1 MKLRFSILVLSL
13 FTCALSY
20 AQGKVNT
27 SDSLSIDSLFRELPE
42 LVVKGERPTVKLE
55 RGKLVYN
62 MQLLLEKLPADNA
75 YDAITNIPGISTA
88 DGSLS
93 LAGSSITLIIDGKA
107 STLSQAQA
115 IAKLKNMPASR
126 LSKAEVMLSAPAQY
140 HVRGAAINIITNDY
154 GGQHHTSGQLQATL
168 NKSKY
173 ARSYGQGNLLYAN
186 GRFTL
191 DLNYTFTGGKG
202 YAEAEHYAQH
212 PLNGTRVVYSDKTSN
227 TSTGTSHDIG
237 VDLGYRFTEHH
248 MVELAYISNANFVDS
263 KNTTTGS
270 SVSAQSSEGHN
281 LLHNIGLYYTLPFG
295 LRLNGTYTYYSS
307 PRNQSLNGQ
316 LGADR
321 RVVAAKSDQTIRK
334 WLFTADQV
342 HTLGRGWQLSYGLE
356 WQTTNNKSYQTTLND
371 AGIVIPEATSEV
383 NIDEQRFNGYIGFSK
398 QFGKGLSLETTLAI
412 ENYHTP
418 QWNDWRVFPA
428 LNAAWQ
434 VNSYHTLNLSFNSN
448 ATYPSYWSTMSH
460 IFYSSA
466 YSEIWGNPLLRPS
479 KNFDT
484 SLSWLIKGRYTLV
497 AFAHI
502 CNDYAIQLPYQ
513 LSNRMAVVMQDVNFN
528 HRNIFGLQAMARFSA
543 GSWLNGNVYVTGMFI
558 SDKNNHFFDLPFN
571 RQRFSMRAGGNVS
584 ALLSKKTNVRFSV
597 SPTFQSRA
605 IQGVYDINGMFS
617 LNASMRW
624 ASANGKW
631 NAVLS
636 GYNLTNRRMVTHS
649 GYGNQD
655 FGLRVVQ
662 DWTTLALS
670 VIYKFGNYKAKTKKE
685 VDTSRM
691 RK

>member
-237 VDLGYRFTEHH
+237 VDLGYRFAEHH

-398 QFGKGLSLETTLAI
+398 QFGKGLCLETTLAI

-418 QWNDWRVFPA
+418 QWNDWRVFPT

-448 ATYPSYWSTMSH
+448 ATYPSYWSTLSH

-543 GSWLNGNVYVTGMFI
+543 GSWLNGNAYVTGMFI

-584 ALLSKKTNVRFSV
+584 ALLSKKTNVHFSV

-636 GYNLTNRRMVTHS
+636 GCNLTNRRMVTHS

-670 VIYKFGNYKAKTKKE
+670 VIYKFRNYKAKTKKE

>member
-1 MKLRFSILVLSL
+1 MKSRCSILVLSL

-75 YDAITNIPGISTA
+75 YDAITNIPGISAA

-93 LAGSSITLIIDGKA
+93 LVGANVTLIIDGKA

-154 GGQHHTSGQLQATL
+154 SGQHHTSGQLQATL

-173 ARSYGQGNLLYAN
+173 ARGYGQGNLLYAN

-212 PLNGTRVVYSDKTSN
+212 PLNGTRVAYSDKTSN
-227 TSTGTSHDIG
+227 TSTGTSHDVG
-237 VDLGYRFTEHH
+237 VDLGYRFAEHH
-248 MVELAYISNANFVDS
+248 MVELAYISNANFIDS

-270 SVSAQSSEGHN
+270 SLSAQSSEGHN

-342 HTLGRGWQLSYGLE
+342 HTLGHGWQLSYGLE

-398 QFGKGLSLETTLAI
+398 QFGKGVSLETTLAI

-418 QWNDWRVFPA
+418 QWNDWRVFPT

-448 ATYPSYWSTMSH
+448 ATYPSYWSTMNQ
-460 IFYSSA
+460 IYYSSA

-479 KNFDT
+479 KHYDT

-528 HRNIFGLQAMARFSA
+528 HRNIFGLQSMARFSA
-543 GSWLNGNVYVTGMFI
+543 GSWLNGNVYVTGVFI

>member
-1 MKLRFSILVLSL
+1 MKPRCSILVLSL

-27 SDSLSIDSLFRELPE
+27 SDSLSIDSLYRELPE

-75 YDAITNIPGISTA
+75 YDAITNIPGISAA

-93 LAGSSITLIIDGKA
+93 LVGANVTLIIDGKA

-173 ARSYGQGNLLYAN
+173 ARGYGQGNLLYAN
-186 GRFTL
+186 GRFTF

-237 VDLGYRFTEHH
+237 VDLGYRFAERHK
-248 MVELAYISNANFVDS
+248 VEVAYTGDANFIDS

-383 NIDEQRFNGYIGFSK
+383 NIDEQRFSGYIGFSK

-418 QWNDWRVFPA
+418 QWNDWRVFPT

-662 DWTTLALS
+662 EWTTLALS

>member
-27 SDSLSIDSLFRELPE
+27 SDSLSIDSLYRELPE

-75 YDAITNIPGISTA
+75 YDAITNIPGISAA

-93 LAGSSITLIIDGKA
+93 LVGASVTLIIDGKA

-154 GGQHHTSGQLQATL
+154 SGQHHTSGQLQATL

-173 ARSYGQGNLLYAN
+173 ARGYGQGNLLYAN

-212 PLNGTRVVYSDKTSN
+212 PLNGTRVAYSDKTSN

-237 VDLGYRFTEHH
+237 VDLGYRFAEHH
-248 MVELAYISNANFVDS
+248 TVELAYISNANFIDS

-295 LRLNGTYTYYSS
+295 LRLSGTYTYYSS

-342 HTLGRGWQLSYGLE
+342 HTLGHGWQLSYGLE
-356 WQTTNNKSYQTTLND
+356 WKTTNNKSYQTTLND

-412 ENYHTP
+412 ENYRTP
-418 QWNDWRVFPA
+418 QWNDWRVFPT

-479 KNFDT
+479 KHYDT

-528 HRNIFGLQAMARFSA
+528 HRNIFGLQSMARFSA
-543 GSWLNGNVYVTGMFI
+543 GSWLNGNAYVTGMFI

>member
-1 MKLRFSILVLSL
+1 MKSRCSILVLSL
-13 FTCALSY
+13 FACALSY
-20 AQGKVNT
+20 AQDKANT
-27 SDSLSIDSLFRELPE
+27 SDSLSIDSLYRELPE

-75 YDAITNIPGISTA
+75 YDAITNIPGISAA

-93 LAGSSITLIIDGKA
+93 LVGASVTLIIDGKA

-173 ARSYGQGNLLYAN
+173 ARGYGQGNLLYAN

-212 PLNGTRVVYSDKTSN
+212 PLNGTRVAYSDKTSN

-237 VDLGYRFTEHH
+237 VDLGYRFAEHH
-248 MVELAYISNANFVDS
+248 TVELAYISNANFIDS

-295 LRLNGTYTYYSS
+295 LRLSGTYTYYSS

-342 HTLGRGWQLSYGLE
+342 HTLGHGWQLSYGLE
-356 WQTTNNKSYQTTLND
+356 WQTTNNKSNQTTLND

-398 QFGKGLSLETTLAI
+398 QFGKALSLETTLAI

-418 QWNDWRVFPA
+418 QWNDWRVFPT

-448 ATYPSYWSTMSH
+448 ATYPSYWSTMSQ
-460 IFYSSA
+460 IYYSSA

-479 KNFDT
+479 KNYDT

-543 GSWLNGNVYVTGMFI
+543 GTWLNGNVYVTGMFI

>member
-1 MKLRFSILVLSL
+1 MKPRCSILVLSL
-13 FTCALSY
+13 FACALSY
-20 AQGKVNT
+20 AQDKVNT
-27 SDSLSIDSLFRELPE
+27 NDSLSIDSLYRELPE

-75 YDAITNIPGISTA
+75 YDAITNIPGISAA

-93 LAGSSITLIIDGKA
+93 LVGANVTLIIDGKA

-173 ARSYGQGNLLYAN
+173 ARGYGQGNLLYAN

-212 PLNGTRVVYSDKTSN
+212 PLNGTRVAYSDKTSN

-237 VDLGYRFTEHH
+237 VDLGYRFAEHH
-248 MVELAYISNANFVDS
+248 TVELAYISNANFIDS

-383 NIDEQRFNGYIGFSK
+383 NIDEQRFSGYIGFSK
-398 QFGKGLSLETTLAI
+398 QFGKGVSLETTLAI

-418 QWNDWRVFPA
+418 QWNDWRVFPT

-434 VNSYHTLNLSFNSN
+434 VNNYHTLNLSFNSN
-448 ATYPSYWSTMSH
+448 ATYPSYWSTMSQ
-460 IFYSSA
+460 IYYSSA

-571 RQRFSMRAGGNVS
+571 RQRFSMLAGGNVS

>member
-1 MKLRFSILVLSL
+1 MKSRCSILVLSL

-75 YDAITNIPGISTA
+75 YDAITNIPGISAA

-93 LAGSSITLIIDGKA
+93 LVGANVTLIIDGKA

-173 ARSYGQGNLLYAN
+173 ARGYGQGNLLYAN

-212 PLNGTRVVYSDKTSN
+212 PLNGTRVAYSDKTSN

-237 VDLGYRFTEHH
+237 VDLGYRFAEHH
-248 MVELAYISNANFVDS
+248 MVELAYISNANFIDS

-281 LLHNIGLYYTLPFG
+281 LLHNIGLCYTLPFG

-342 HTLGRGWQLSYGLE
+342 HTLGHGWQLSYGLE

-371 AGIVIPEATSEV
+371 VGIVIPEATSEV

-398 QFGKGLSLETTLAI
+398 QFGKGVSLETTLAI

-418 QWNDWRVFPA
+418 QWNDWRVFPT

-448 ATYPSYWSTMSH
+448 ATYPSYWSTMSQ
-460 IFYSSA
+460 IYYSSA

-479 KNFDT
+479 KNYDT

>member
-1 MKLRFSILVLSL
+1 MKPRCSILVLSL
-13 FTCALSY
+13 FACALSY

-27 SDSLSIDSLFRELPE
+27 SDSLSIDSLYRELPE

-75 YDAITNIPGISTA
+75 YDAITNIPGISAA

-93 LAGSSITLIIDGKA
+93 LVGANVTLIINGKA

-126 LSKAEVMLSAPAQY
+126 LSKAEVMPSAPAQY
-140 HVRGAAINIITNDY
+140 HVRGAAINILTNDY

-173 ARSYGQGNLLYAN
+173 ARGYGQGNLLYAN

-237 VDLGYRFTEHH
+237 VDLGYRFAEHH

-334 WLFTADQV
+334 WLFTVDQV
-342 HTLGRGWQLSYGLE
+342 HTLGHGWQLSYGLE

-383 NIDEQRFNGYIGFSK
+383 NFDEQRFNGYIGFSK
-398 QFGKGLSLETTLAI
+398 QFGKALSLETTLAI

-418 QWNDWRVFPA
+418 QWNDWRVFPT

-448 ATYPSYWSTMSH
+448 ATYPSYWSTMSQ
-460 IFYSSA
+460 IYYSSA

-479 KNFDT
+479 KNYDT

>member
-27 SDSLSIDSLFRELPE
+27 SDSLSIDSLYRELPE

-75 YDAITNIPGISTA
+75 YDAITNIPGISAA
-88 DGSLS
+88 DGTLS
-93 LAGSSITLIIDGKA
+93 LVGANVTLIIDGKA

-154 GGQHHTSGQLQATL
+154 SGQHHTSGQLQATL

-173 ARSYGQGNLLYAN
+173 ARGYGQGNLLYAN

-212 PLNGTRVVYSDKTSN
+212 PLNGTRVAYSDKTSN

-237 VDLGYRFTEHH
+237 VDLGYRFAEHH
-248 MVELAYISNANFVDS
+248 MVELAYISNANFIDS

-342 HTLGRGWQLSYGLE
+342 HTLGHGWQLSYGLE

-398 QFGKGLSLETTLAI
+398 QFGKGVSLETTLAI

-418 QWNDWRVFPA
+418 QWNDWRVFPT

-528 HRNIFGLQAMARFSA
+528 HRNIFGLQSMARFSA
-543 GSWLNGNVYVTGMFI
+543 GSWLNGNAYVTGMFI

>member
-1 MKLRFSILVLSL
+1 MKSRCSILVLSL
-13 FTCALSY
+13 FACALSY
-20 AQGKVNT
+20 AQDKAKT

-75 YDAITNIPGISTA
+75 YDAITNIPGISAA

-93 LAGSSITLIIDGKA
+93 LVGANVTLIINGKA

-173 ARSYGQGNLLYAN
+173 ARGYGQGNLLYAN

-212 PLNGTRVVYSDKTSN
+212 PLNGTRVAYSDKTSN

-237 VDLGYRFTEHH
+237 VDLGYRFAEHH
-248 MVELAYISNANFVDS
+248 MVELAYISNANFIDS

-270 SVSAQSSEGHN
+270 SISAQSSEGHN

-342 HTLGRGWQLSYGLE
+342 HTLGHGWQLSYGLE

-371 AGIVIPEATSEV
+371 AGTVIPEATSEV

-398 QFGKGLSLETTLAI
+398 QFGKGVSLETTLAI

-418 QWNDWRVFPA
+418 QWNDWRVFPT

-434 VNSYHTLNLSFNSN
+434 VNNYHTLNLSFNSN
-448 ATYPSYWSTMSH
+448 ATYPSYWSTMSQ

-479 KNFDT
+479 KNYDT
-484 SLSWLIKGRYTLV
+484 ALSWLIKGRYTLV

-502 CNDYAIQLPYQ
+502 CNDYAIHLPYQ

-571 RQRFSMRAGGNVS
+571 RQRFSMRTGGNVS

>member
-1 MKLRFSILVLSL
+1 MKSRCSILVLSL
-13 FTCALSY
+13 FACALSY

-75 YDAITNIPGISTA
+75 YDAITNIPGISAA
-88 DGSLS
+88 DGTLS
-93 LAGSSITLIIDGKA
+93 LVGANVTLIIDGKA

-173 ARSYGQGNLLYAN
+173 ARGYGQGNLLYAN

-212 PLNGTRVVYSDKTSN
+212 PLNGTRVAYSDKTSN

-237 VDLGYRFTEHH
+237 VDLGYRFAEHH
-248 MVELAYISNANFVDS
+248 TVELAYISNANFVDS

-342 HTLGRGWQLSYGLE
+342 HTLGHGWQLSYGLE

-412 ENYHTP
+412 ENYRTP
-418 QWNDWRVFPA
+418 QWNDWRVFPT

-479 KNFDT
+479 KNYDT

-571 RQRFSMRAGGNVS
+571 RQCFSMRAGGNAS

>member
-1 MKLRFSILVLSL
+1 MKSRCSILVLSL

-27 SDSLSIDSLFRELPE
+27 SDSLSIDSLFRELPG

-75 YDAITNIPGISTA
+75 YDAITNIPGISAA

-93 LAGSSITLIIDGKA
+93 LVGANVTLIIDGKA

-154 GGQHHTSGQLQATL
+154 GGQRHTSGQLQATL

-173 ARSYGQGNLLYAN
+173 ARGYGQGNLLYAN

-212 PLNGTRVVYSDKTSN
+212 PLNGTRVAYSDKTSN

-237 VDLGYRFTEHH
+237 VDLGYRFAEHH

-295 LRLNGTYTYYSS
+295 LRLSGTYTYYSS

-418 QWNDWRVFPA
+418 QWNDWRVFPT

-448 ATYPSYWSTMSH
+448 ATYPSYWSTMSQ
-460 IFYSSA
+460 IYYSSA

-502 CNDYAIQLPYQ
+502 CNGYAIQLPYQ

-571 RQRFSMRAGGNVS
+571 RQRFSMRTGGNVS

-624 ASANGKW
+624 TSANGKW

>member
-27 SDSLSIDSLFRELPE
+27 SDSLSIDSLYRELPE

-75 YDAITNIPGISTA
+75 YDAITNIPGISAA
-88 DGSLS
+88 DGTLS
-93 LAGSSITLIIDGKA
+93 LVGANVTLIIDGKA

-154 GGQHHTSGQLQATL
+154 SGQHHTSGQLQATL

-173 ARSYGQGNLLYAN
+173 ARGYGQGNLLYAN

-212 PLNGTRVVYSDKTSN
+212 PLNGTRVAYSDKTSN

-237 VDLGYRFTEHH
+237 VDLGYRFAEHH
-248 MVELAYISNANFVDS
+248 MVELAYISNANFIDS

-321 RVVAAKSDQTIRK
+321 RVVTAKSDQTIRK

-342 HTLGRGWQLSYGLE
+342 HTLGRGWQLNYGLE
-356 WQTTNNKSYQTTLND
+356 WQTANNKSYQTTLNN
-371 AGIVIPEATSEV
+371 AGIVLPEATSEV

-398 QFGKGLSLETTLAI
+398 QFGKGLSLEQ
-412 ENYHTP
+412 P
-418 QWNDWRVFPA
+418 
-428 LNAAWQ
+428 
-434 VNSYHTLNLSFNSN
+434 
-448 ATYPSYWSTMSH
+448 
-460 IFYSSA
+460 
-466 YSEIWGNPLLRPS
+466 
-479 KNFDT
+479 
-484 SLSWLIKGRYTLV
+484 
-497 AFAHI
+497 
-502 CNDYAIQLPYQ
+502 
-513 LSNRMAVVMQDVNFN
+513 
-528 HRNIFGLQAMARFSA
+528 
-543 GSWLNGNVYVTGMFI
+543 
-558 SDKNNHFFDLPFN
+558 
-571 RQRFSMRAGGNVS
+571 
-584 ALLSKKTNVRFSV
+584 
-597 SPTFQSRA
+597 
-605 IQGVYDINGMFS
+605 
-617 LNASMRW
+617 
-624 ASANGKW
+624 
-631 NAVLS
+631 
-636 GYNLTNRRMVTHS
+636 
-649 GYGNQD
+649 
-655 FGLRVVQ
+655 
-662 DWTTLALS
+662 
-670 VIYKFGNYKAKTKKE
+670 
-685 VDTSRM
+685 
-691 RK
+691 

>member
-1 MKLRFSILVLSL
+1 MKSRCSILVLSL
-13 FTCALSY
+13 FACALSY
-20 AQGKVNT
+20 TQDKAKT

-75 YDAITNIPGISTA
+75 YDAITNIPGISAA

-93 LAGSSITLIIDGKA
+93 LVGANVTLIINGKA

-154 GGQHHTSGQLQATL
+154 SGQHHTSGQLQATL

-173 ARSYGQGNLLYAN
+173 ARGYGQGNLLYAN

-212 PLNGTRVVYSDKTSN
+212 PLNGTRVAYSDKTSN

-237 VDLGYRFTEHH
+237 VDLGYRFAEHH
-248 MVELAYISNANFVDS
+248 MVELAYISNANFIDS

-270 SVSAQSSEGHN
+270 SISAQSSEGHN

-342 HTLGRGWQLSYGLE
+342 HTLGHGWQLSYGLE

-398 QFGKGLSLETTLAI
+398 QFGKGVSLETTLAI

-418 QWNDWRVFPA
+418 QWNDWRVFPT

-434 VNSYHTLNLSFNSN
+434 VNNYHTLNLSFNSN
-448 ATYPSYWSTMSH
+448 ATYPSYWSTMSQ

-479 KNFDT
+479 KHYDT

>member
-1 MKLRFSILVLSL
+1 MKSRCSILVLSL
-13 FTCALSY
+13 FACALSY

-75 YDAITNIPGISTA
+75 YDAITNIPGISAA
-88 DGSLS
+88 DGTLS
-93 LAGSSITLIIDGKA
+93 LVGANVTLIIDGKA

-173 ARSYGQGNLLYAN
+173 ARGYGQGNLLYAN

-212 PLNGTRVVYSDKTSN
+212 PLNGTRVAYSDKTSN

-237 VDLGYRFTEHH
+237 VDLGYRFAEHH
-248 MVELAYISNANFVDS
+248 TVELAYISNANFVDS

-342 HTLGRGWQLSYGLE
+342 HTLGHGWQLSYGLE

-412 ENYHTP
+412 ENYRTP
-418 QWNDWRVFPA
+418 QWNDWRVFPT

-479 KNFDT
+479 KNYDT

-571 RQRFSMRAGGNVS
+571 RQRFSMRAGGNAS

>member
-1 MKLRFSILVLSL
+1 MFACV
-13 FTCALSY
+13 LSY
-20 AQGKVNT
+20 AQET
-27 SDSLSIDSLFRELPE
+27 SKTTDSLSIDSLYRDLPE
-42 LVVKGERPTVKLE
+42 VIVKGERPTVKLE

-88 DGSLS
+88 DGNLS

-107 STLSQAQA
+107 TTLSQAQA
-115 IAKLKNMPASR
+115 IKKLKNMPAAR

-140 HVRGAAINIITNDY
+140 HVRGAAINIITNDNS
-154 GGQHHTSGQLQATL
+154 GQHHTSGQLQATL
-168 NKSKY
+168 NQTKY
-173 ARSYGQGNLLYAN
+173 ARGYGQGNLLYAS
-186 GRFTL
+186 GHFTF

-202 YAEAEHYAQH
+202 YAEAEHYALH
-212 PLNGTRVVYSDKTSN
+212 PLNGTRVAYSDKTSN

-237 VDLGYRFTEHH
+237 VDLGYRFAEHH
-248 MVELAYISNANFVDS
+248 TVELAYISNANFIDS

-342 HTLGRGWQLSYGLE
+342 HTLGHGWQLSYGLE

-412 ENYHTP
+412 ENYRTP
-418 QWNDWRVFPA
+418 QWNDWRVFPT

-448 ATYPSYWSTMSH
+448 ATYPSYWSTMSQ
-460 IFYSSA
+460 IYYSSA

-502 CNDYAIQLPYQ
+502 CNDYTIQ
-513 LSNRMAVVMQDVNFN
+513 
-528 HRNIFGLQAMARFSA
+528 
-543 GSWLNGNVYVTGMFI
+543 
-558 SDKNNHFFDLPFN
+558 
-571 RQRFSMRAGGNVS
+571 
-584 ALLSKKTNVRFSV
+584 
-597 SPTFQSRA
+597 
-605 IQGVYDINGMFS
+605 
-617 LNASMRW
+617 
-624 ASANGKW
+624 
-631 NAVLS
+631 
-636 GYNLTNRRMVTHS
+636 
-649 GYGNQD
+649 
-655 FGLRVVQ
+655 
-662 DWTTLALS
+662 
-670 VIYKFGNYKAKTKKE
+670 
-685 VDTSRM
+685 
-691 RK
+691 

>member
-1 MKLRFSILVLSL
+1 MKSRCSILVLSL
-13 FTCALSY
+13 FACALSY
-20 AQGKVNT
+20 AQDKAKT

-75 YDAITNIPGISTA
+75 YDAITNIPGISAA

-93 LAGSSITLIIDGKA
+93 LVGANVTLIINGKA

-154 GGQHHTSGQLQATL
+154 SGQHHTSGQLQATL

-173 ARSYGQGNLLYAN
+173 ARGYGQGNLLYAN

-212 PLNGTRVVYSDKTSN
+212 PLNGTRVAYSDKTSN

-237 VDLGYRFTEHH
+237 VDLGYRFAEHH
-248 MVELAYISNANFVDS
+248 MVELAYISNANFIDS

-270 SVSAQSSEGHN
+270 SISAQSSEGHN

-342 HTLGRGWQLSYGLE
+342 HTLGHGWQLSYGLE

-398 QFGKGLSLETTLAI
+398 QFGKGVSLETTLAI

-418 QWNDWRVFPA
+418 QWNDWRVFPT

-434 VNSYHTLNLSFNSN
+434 VNNYHTLNLSFNSN
-448 ATYPSYWSTMSH
+448 ATYPSYWSTMSQ

-479 KNFDT
+479 KNYDT
-484 SLSWLIKGRYTLV
+484 ALSWLIKGRYTLV

-571 RQRFSMRAGGNVS
+571 RQRFSMRTGGNVS

-670 VIYKFGNYKAKTKKE
+670 VNYKFGNYKAKTKKE

>member
-1 MKLRFSILVLSL
+1 MKSRCSILVLSL
-13 FTCALSY
+13 FACALSY
-20 AQGKVNT
+20 AQDKANT
-27 SDSLSIDSLFRELPE
+27 SDSLSIDSLYRELPE

-75 YDAITNIPGISTA
+75 YDAITNIPGISAA

-93 LAGSSITLIIDGKA
+93 LVGANVTLIIDGKA

-173 ARSYGQGNLLYAN
+173 ARGLGQGNLLYAN

-191 DLNYTFTGGKG
+191 DLNYTFTRGKG

-212 PLNGTRVVYSDKTSN
+212 PLNGTRVAYSDKTSN

-237 VDLGYRFTEHH
+237 VDLGYRIAEHH
-248 MVELAYISNANFVDS
+248 MVELAYISNANFIDS

-383 NIDEQRFNGYIGFSK
+383 NIDEQRFSGYIGFSK
-398 QFGKGLSLETTLAI
+398 QFGKGVSLETTLAI

-418 QWNDWRVFPA
+418 QWNDWRVFPT

-502 CNDYAIQLPYQ
+502 CNGYAIQLPYQ

-558 SDKNNHFFDLPFN
+558 SDKNDHFFDLPFN

>member
-1 MKLRFSILVLSL
+1 MKPRCSILIL
-13 FTCALSY
+13 FLFACALSY
-20 AQGKVNT
+20 AQETSNT
-27 SDSLSIDSLFRELPE
+27 NDSLSIDSLYRDLPE
-42 LVVKGERPTVKLE
+42 VIVKGERPTVKLE

-75 YDAITNIPGISTA
+75 YDAITNIPGINTA
-88 DGSLS
+88 DGNLS

-107 STLSQAQA
+107 TTLSQAQA
-115 IAKLKNMPASR
+115 IKKLKNIPAAR

-173 ARSYGQGNLLYAN
+173 ARGYGQGNLLYAS
-186 GRFTL
+186 GRFTF
-191 DLNYTFTGGKG
+191 DLNYTFTGGKR
-202 YAEAEHYAQH
+202 YAEDEHYAQH
-212 PLNGTRVVYSDKTSN
+212 PLNGTHVAYSDKTSS
-227 TSTGTSHDIG
+227 TSSGTSHDIG
-237 VDLGYRFTEHH
+237 VELGYRFAERHK
-248 MVELAYISNANFVDS
+248 VEVAYTADANFIDS
-263 KNTTTGS
+263 NNTTTGS

-295 LRLNGTYTYYSS
+295 LQLNATYTYYSS

-321 RVVAAKSDQTIRK
+321 RVVTAKSDQTIRK

-356 WQTTNNKSYQTTLND
+356 WQTANNKSYQTTLND
-371 AGIVIPEATSEV
+371 AGIVLPEATSEV
-383 NIDEQRFNGYIGFSK
+383 NIDEQRFNGYVGFSK
-398 QFGKGLSLETTLAI
+398 QFGKGFSLETTLVI
-412 ENYHTP
+412 ENYHTL
-418 QWNDWRVFPA
+418 QWNDWRIFPTF
-428 LNAAWQ
+428 NAAWQ
-434 VNSYHTLNLSFNSN
+434 VNSHHTLNLSFNSN
-448 ATYPSYWSTMSH
+448 ATYPSYWSTMSQ
-460 IFYSSA
+460 IYYSSA

-479 KNFDT
+479 KHYDT
-484 SLSWLIKGRYTLV
+484 SLSWLIKGRYTLL
-497 AFAHI
+497 AFAKI
-502 CNDYAIQLPYQ
+502 CNDYAVQLPYQ
-513 LSNRMAVVMQDVNFN
+513 LSNRMAVVMQVVNFN

-543 GSWLNGNVYVTGMFI
+543 GSWFNGNAYVTGMFI
-558 SDKNNHFFDLPFN
+558 SDKNSHFFDLPFN
-571 RQRFSMRAGGNVS
+571 RSRFTVRTGGNLS
-584 ALLSKKTNVRFSV
+584 ALLSKRPNVRFSV
-597 SPTFQSRA
+597 SPTFQSRS
-605 IQGVYDINGMFS
+605 IQGVYDISGIFS

-636 GYNLTNRRMVTHS
+636 GNNLTNRQIVTHS

-655 FGLRVVQ
+655 FGLRVRQ
-662 DWTTLALS
+662 DWTTLAFSL
-670 VIYKFGNYKAKTKKE
+670 IYKFGNYKAKTKKE

>member
-1 MKLRFSILVLSL
+1 MKSRCSILVLSL
-13 FTCALSY
+13 FACALSY
-20 AQGKVNT
+20 AQDKAST

-75 YDAITNIPGISTA
+75 YDAITNIPGISAA
-88 DGSLS
+88 DGTLS
-93 LAGSSITLIIDGKA
+93 LVGANVTLIIDGKA

-173 ARSYGQGNLLYAN
+173 ARGLGQGNLLYAN

-212 PLNGTRVVYSDKTSN
+212 PLNGTRVAYSDKTSN

-237 VDLGYRFTEHH
+237 VDLGYRFAEHH
-248 MVELAYISNANFVDS
+248 TVELAYISSANFIDS

-412 ENYHTP
+412 ENYRTP
-418 QWNDWRVFPA
+418 QWNDWRVFPT

-434 VNSYHTLNLSFNSN
+434 VNSYHTLNLSFNSS

-460 IFYSSA
+460 IYYSSA

-479 KNFDT
+479 KNYDT
-484 SLSWLIKGRYTLV
+484 ALSWLIKGRYTLV

-528 HRNIFGLQAMARFSA
+528 HRNIFGLQSMARFSA

>member
-1 MKLRFSILVLSL
+1 MLVLSL

-27 SDSLSIDSLFRELPE
+27 SDSLSIDSLYRELPE

-75 YDAITNIPGISTA
+75 YDAITNIPGISAA

-93 LAGSSITLIIDGKA
+93 LVGANVTLIIDGKA

-115 IAKLKNMPASR
+115 IKKLKNMPAAR

-173 ARSYGQGNLLYAN
+173 ARGYGQGNLLYAN
-186 GRFTL
+186 GCFTL

-202 YAEAEHYAQH
+202 YAEVEHYAQH
-212 PLNGTRVVYSDKTSN
+212 PLNGTRVAYSDKTSN

-237 VDLGYRFTEHH
+237 VDLGYRFAEHH

-270 SVSAQSSEGHN
+270 SVSAQSSAGHN

-383 NIDEQRFNGYIGFSK
+383 NIDEQRFSGYIGFSK

-418 QWNDWRVFPA
+418 QWNDWRVFPT

>member
-1 MKLRFSILVLSL
+1 M
-13 FTCALSY
+13 
-20 AQGKVNT
+20 
-27 SDSLSIDSLFRELPE
+27 
-42 LVVKGERPTVKLE
+42 
-55 RGKLVYN
+55 
-62 MQLLLEKLPADNA
+62 
-75 YDAITNIPGISTA
+75 
-88 DGSLS
+88 
-93 LAGSSITLIIDGKA
+93 
-107 STLSQAQA
+107 
-115 IAKLKNMPASR
+115 
-126 LSKAEVMLSAPAQY
+126 
-140 HVRGAAINIITNDY
+140 
-154 GGQHHTSGQLQATL
+154 
-168 NKSKY
+168 
-173 ARSYGQGNLLYAN
+173 LYAN

-212 PLNGTRVVYSDKTSN
+212 PLNGTRVAYSDKTSN

-237 VDLGYRFTEHH
+237 VDLGYRFAEHH
-248 MVELAYISNANFVDS
+248 MVELAYISNANFIDS

-342 HTLGRGWQLSYGLE
+342 HTLGHGWQLSYGLE

-398 QFGKGLSLETTLAI
+398 QFGKGVSLETTLAI

-418 QWNDWRVFPA
+418 QWNDWRVFPT

-448 ATYPSYWSTMSH
+448 ATYPSYWSTMNQ
-460 IFYSSA
+460 IYYSSA

-479 KNFDT
+479 KHYDT

-528 HRNIFGLQAMARFSA
+528 HRNIFGLQSMARFSA
-543 GSWLNGNVYVTGMFI
+543 GSWLNGNVYVTG
-558 SDKNNHFFDLPFN
+558 NHFFDLPFN

>member
-1 MKLRFSILVLSL
+1 MKPRCSILVLSL

-27 SDSLSIDSLFRELPE
+27 SDSLSIDSLYRELPE

-75 YDAITNIPGISTA
+75 YDAITNLPGINAA

-93 LAGSSITLIIDGKA
+93 LVGANVTLIIDGKA

-154 GGQHHTSGQLQATL
+154 SGQHHTSGQLQATL

-173 ARSYGQGNLLYAN
+173 ARGYGQGNLLYAN

-212 PLNGTRVVYSDKTSN
+212 PLNGTRVAYSDKTSN
-227 TSTGTSHDIG
+227 TSTGTSHDVG

-248 MVELAYISNANFVDS
+248 MVELAYISNANFIDS

-270 SVSAQSSEGHN
+270 SISAQSSEGHN

-295 LRLNGTYTYYSS
+295 LRLSGTYTYYSS

-342 HTLGRGWQLSYGLE
+342 HTLGHGWQLSYGLE

-398 QFGKGLSLETTLAI
+398 QFGKGVSLETTLAI
-412 ENYHTP
+412 ENYRTP
-418 QWNDWRVFPA
+418 QWNDWRVFPT

-448 ATYPSYWSTMSH
+448 ATYPSYWSTMSQ
-460 IFYSSA
+460 IYYSSA

-528 HRNIFGLQAMARFSA
+528 HRNIFGLQSMARFSA

-558 SDKNNHFFDLPFN
+558 SDKNNRFFDLPFN

>member
-1 MKLRFSILVLSL
+1 MKPRCSILVLSL
-13 FTCALSY
+13 FACALSY

-27 SDSLSIDSLFRELPE
+27 SDSLSIDSLYRELPE

-75 YDAITNIPGISTA
+75 YDAITNIPGISAA

-93 LAGSSITLIIDGKA
+93 LVGANVTLIIDGKA

-173 ARSYGQGNLLYAN
+173 ARGYGQGNLLYAN

-237 VDLGYRFTEHH
+237 VDLGYRFAEHH

-342 HTLGRGWQLSYGLE
+342 HTLGHGWQLSYGLE
-356 WQTTNNKSYQTTLND
+356 WQATNNKSYQTTLND

-398 QFGKGLSLETTLAI
+398 QFGKGVSLETTLAI

-418 QWNDWRVFPA
+418 QWNDWRVFPT

-479 KNFDT
+479 KNYDT

-655 FGLRVVQ
+655 FGLRVRQ
-662 DWTTLALS
+662 DWTTLTFSL
-670 VIYKFGNYKAKTKKE
+670 IYKFGNYKAKTKKE
-685 VDTSRM
+685 VDISRM

>member
-1 MKLRFSILVLSL
+1 MKSRCSILVLSL
-13 FTCALSY
+13 FACALSY
-20 AQGKVNT
+20 AQDKAKT

-75 YDAITNIPGISTA
+75 YDAITNIPGISAA

-93 LAGSSITLIIDGKA
+93 LVGANVTLIINGKA

-154 GGQHHTSGQLQATL
+154 SGQHHTSGQLQATL
-168 NKSKY
+168 NKSKHVW
-173 ARSYGQGNLLYAN
+173 SYGQGNLLYAN

-191 DLNYTFTGGKG
+191 DLNYTFSGGKG
-202 YAEAEHYAQH
+202 HAEAEHYAQH
-212 PLNGTRVVYSDKTSN
+212 PLNGTRVAYSDKTSN

-237 VDLGYRFTEHH
+237 VDLGYRFAEHH
-248 MVELAYISNANFVDS
+248 MVELAYISNANFIDS

-295 LRLNGTYTYYSS
+295 LRLSGTYTYYSS

-342 HTLGRGWQLSYGLE
+342 HTLGHGWQLSYGLE

-418 QWNDWRVFPA
+418 QWNDWRVFPT

-448 ATYPSYWSTMSH
+448 ATDPSYWSTMSQ
-460 IFYSSA
+460 IYYSSA

-479 KNFDT
+479 KNFDM

>member
-1 MKLRFSILVLSL
+1 
-13 FTCALSY
+13 
-20 AQGKVNT
+20 
-27 SDSLSIDSLFRELPE
+27 
-42 LVVKGERPTVKLE
+42 
-55 RGKLVYN
+55 
-62 MQLLLEKLPADNA
+62 
-75 YDAITNIPGISTA
+75 
-88 DGSLS
+88 
-93 LAGSSITLIIDGKA
+93 
-107 STLSQAQA
+107 
-115 IAKLKNMPASR
+115 
-126 LSKAEVMLSAPAQY
+126 
-140 HVRGAAINIITNDY
+140 
-154 GGQHHTSGQLQATL
+154 
-168 NKSKY
+168 
-173 ARSYGQGNLLYAN
+173 
-186 GRFTL
+186 
-191 DLNYTFTGGKG
+191 
-202 YAEAEHYAQH
+202 
-212 PLNGTRVVYSDKTSN
+212 
-227 TSTGTSHDIG
+227 
-237 VDLGYRFTEHH
+237 
-248 MVELAYISNANFVDS
+248 MV
-263 KNTTTGS
+263 T
-270 SVSAQSSEGHN
+270 
-281 LLHNIGLYYTLPFG
+281 
-295 LRLNGTYTYYSS
+295 
-307 PRNQSLNGQ
+307 
-316 LGADR
+316 
-321 RVVAAKSDQTIRK
+321 AKSDQTIHK

-342 HTLGRGWQLSYGLE
+342 HTLGRGWQLNYGLE
-356 WQTTNNKSYQTTLND
+356 WQTANNKSYQTTLND
-371 AGIVIPEATSEV
+371 AGIVIPEATNEV

-398 QFGKGLSLETTLAI
+398 QFGKGVSLETTLAI

-418 QWNDWRVFPA
+418 QWNDWRVFPT

-448 ATYPSYWSTMSH
+448 ATYPSYWSTMSQ

-479 KNFDT
+479 KNYDT
-484 SLSWLIKGRYTLV
+484 ALSWLIKGRYTLV

-571 RQRFSMRAGGNVS
+571 RQRFSMRTGGNVS

>member
-1 MKLRFSILVLSL
+1 MKSICSILVLSL

-27 SDSLSIDSLFRELPE
+27 SDSLSIDSLYRELPE

-75 YDAITNIPGISTA
+75 YDAITNIPGISAA

-93 LAGSSITLIIDGKA
+93 LVGASVTLIIDGKA

-154 GGQHHTSGQLQATL
+154 SGQHHTSGQLQATL

-173 ARSYGQGNLLYAN
+173 ARGLGQGNLLYAN
-186 GRFTL
+186 GHFTL
-191 DLNYTFTGGKG
+191 DLNYTFSGGKG

-212 PLNGTRVVYSDKTSN
+212 PLNGTRVAYSDKTSN

-237 VDLGYRFTEHH
+237 VDLGYRFAEHH
-248 MVELAYISNANFVDS
+248 MVELAYISNANFIDS

-295 LRLNGTYTYYSS
+295 LRLNGTYTYDSS

-342 HTLGRGWQLSYGLE
+342 HTLGHGWQLSYGLE

-398 QFGKGLSLETTLAI
+398 QFGKGVSLETTLAI

-418 QWNDWRVFPA
+418 QWNDWRVFPT

-448 ATYPSYWSTMSH
+448 ATYPSYWSTMNQ
-460 IFYSSA
+460 IYYSSA

-479 KNFDT
+479 KHYDT

-528 HRNIFGLQAMARFSA
+528 HRNIFGLQSMARFSA

-558 SDKNNHFFDLPFN
+558 NDKNNHFFDLPFN

>member
-1 MKLRFSILVLSL
+1 MKPRCSILVLSL

-27 SDSLSIDSLFRELPE
+27 SDSLSIDSLYRELPE

-75 YDAITNIPGISTA
+75 YDAITNIPGISAA

-93 LAGSSITLIIDGKA
+93 LVGASVTLIIDGKA

-173 ARSYGQGNLLYAN
+173 ARGYGQGNLLYAN

-212 PLNGTRVVYSDKTSN
+212 PLNGTRVAYSDKTSN

-237 VDLGYRFTEHH
+237 VDLGYRFAEHH
-248 MVELAYISNANFVDS
+248 TVELAYISNANFIDS

-295 LRLNGTYTYYSS
+295 LRLSGTYTYYSS

-342 HTLGRGWQLSYGLE
+342 HTLGHGWQLSYGLE

-412 ENYHTP
+412 ENYRTP
-418 QWNDWRVFPA
+418 QWNDWRVFPT

-434 VNSYHTLNLSFNSN
+434 VNNYHTLNLSFNSN

-479 KNFDT
+479 KHYDT

-597 SPTFQSRA
+597 SPSFQSRA

>member
-1 MKLRFSILVLSL
+1 MKSRCSILVLSL
-13 FTCALSY
+13 FACALSY
-20 AQGKVNT
+20 AQDKAKT

-75 YDAITNIPGISTA
+75 YDAITNIPGISAA

-93 LAGSSITLIIDGKA
+93 LVGANVTLIINGKA

-154 GGQHHTSGQLQATL
+154 SGQHHTSGQLQATL
-168 NKSKY
+168 NKSKHV
-173 ARSYGQGNLLYAN
+173 RSYGQGNLLYAN

-191 DLNYTFTGGKG
+191 DLNYTFSGGKG

-212 PLNGTRVVYSDKTSN
+212 PLNGTRVAYSDKTSN

-237 VDLGYRFTEHH
+237 VDLGYRFAEHH
-248 MVELAYISNANFVDS
+248 TVELAYISNANFVDS

-342 HTLGRGWQLSYGLE
+342 HTLGHGWQLSYGLE

-412 ENYHTP
+412 ENYRTP
-418 QWNDWRVFPA
+418 QWNDWRVFPT

-479 KNFDT
+479 KNYDT

-571 RQRFSMRAGGNVS
+571 RQRFSMRAGGNAS

>member
-1 MKLRFSILVLSL
+1 M
-13 FTCALSY
+13 
-20 AQGKVNT
+20 
-27 SDSLSIDSLFRELPE
+27 
-42 LVVKGERPTVKLE
+42 
-55 RGKLVYN
+55 
-62 MQLLLEKLPADNA
+62 
-75 YDAITNIPGISTA
+75 
-88 DGSLS
+88 
-93 LAGSSITLIIDGKA
+93 
-107 STLSQAQA
+107 SQ
-115 IAKLKNMPASR
+115 I
-126 LSKAEVMLSAPAQY
+126 Y
-140 HVRGAAINIITNDY
+140 
-154 GGQHHTSGQLQATL
+154 
-168 NKSKY
+168 
-173 ARSYGQGNLLYAN
+173 
-186 GRFTL
+186 
-191 DLNYTFTGGKG
+191 
-202 YAEAEHYAQH
+202 
-212 PLNGTRVVYSDKTSN
+212 
-227 TSTGTSHDIG
+227 
-237 VDLGYRFTEHH
+237 
-248 MVELAYISNANFVDS
+248 
-263 KNTTTGS
+263 
-270 SVSAQSSEGHN
+270 
-281 LLHNIGLYYTLPFG
+281 
-295 LRLNGTYTYYSS
+295 
-307 PRNQSLNGQ
+307 
-316 LGADR
+316 
-321 RVVAAKSDQTIRK
+321 
-334 WLFTADQV
+334 
-342 HTLGRGWQLSYGLE
+342 
-356 WQTTNNKSYQTTLND
+356 
-371 AGIVIPEATSEV
+371 
-383 NIDEQRFNGYIGFSK
+383 
-398 QFGKGLSLETTLAI
+398 
-412 ENYHTP
+412 
-418 QWNDWRVFPA
+418 
-428 LNAAWQ
+428 
-434 VNSYHTLNLSFNSN
+434 
-448 ATYPSYWSTMSH
+448 
-460 IFYSSA
+460 YSSA

-528 HRNIFGLQAMARFSA
+528 HRNIFGLQSMARFSA

-571 RQRFSMRAGGNVS
+571 RSRFSMRAGGNVS

>member
-1 MKLRFSILVLSL
+1 MKSRCSILVLSL
-13 FTCALSY
+13 FACALSY
-20 AQGKVNT
+20 AQDKANT
-27 SDSLSIDSLFRELPE
+27 SDSLSIDSLYRELPE

-75 YDAITNIPGISTA
+75 YDAITNLPGINAA

-93 LAGSSITLIIDGKA
+93 LVGANVTLIIDGKA

-154 GGQHHTSGQLQATL
+154 SGQHHTSGQLQATL

-173 ARSYGQGNLLYAN
+173 ARGYGQGNLLYAN

-212 PLNGTRVVYSDKTSN
+212 PLNGTRVAYSDKTSN
-227 TSTGTSHDIG
+227 TSTGTSHDVG

-248 MVELAYISNANFVDS
+248 MVELAYISNANFIDS

-270 SVSAQSSEGHN
+270 SISAQSSEGHN

-295 LRLNGTYTYYSS
+295 LRLSGTYTYYSS

-342 HTLGRGWQLSYGLE
+342 HTLGHGWQLSYGLE

-398 QFGKGLSLETTLAI
+398 QFGKGVSLETTLAI
-412 ENYHTP
+412 ENYRTP
-418 QWNDWRVFPA
+418 QWNDWRVFPT

-434 VNSYHTLNLSFNSN
+434 VNNFHTLNLSFNSN
-448 ATYPSYWSTMSH
+448 ATYPSYWSTMSQ
-460 IFYSSA
+460 IYYSSA

-502 CNDYAIQLPYQ
+502 CNGYAIQLPYQ

-558 SDKNNHFFDLPFN
+558 SDKNDHFFDLPFN